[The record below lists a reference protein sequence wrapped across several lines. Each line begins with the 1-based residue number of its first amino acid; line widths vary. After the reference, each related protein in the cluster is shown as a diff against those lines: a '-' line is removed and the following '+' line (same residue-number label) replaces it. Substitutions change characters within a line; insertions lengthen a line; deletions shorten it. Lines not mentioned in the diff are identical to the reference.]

1 MDAKKVQQV
10 IVNKSVISSAA
21 FMVLLLI
28 ILKVTNNIEISW
40 LWVLAP
46 YWLPFAIIFGFIGI
60 IFGFIGIYLI
70 GALLVGL
77 FILSLD
83 SYENYKDKKRRLKN
97 KKDI

>member
-21 FMVLLLI
+21 FIVLLLI

-40 LWVLAP
+40 LWVFAP
-46 YWLPFAIIFGFIGI
+46 YWLPFAI

-83 SYENYKDKKRRLKN
+83 SYEDYKDKKRRLKN